1 MRIRKNPL
9 QKSVSLFDVATH
21 GVAFFLP
28 LYWSLRAQ
36 RHQGGVEQA
45 AAQSMMVIKK
55 ATIRSPCVV
64 SLMPRNGLLVELF
77 DGLTQLDHDALG
89 GIRNIIGLVFA
100 QIVIAGQR
108 LTGEGVQEGFAQQ
121 LTVGGVTE
129 IVDLTACPL
138 IGKDLEH
145 LERDRDSYFLD
156 LFALFAVF
164 GIGTDI
170 IAVPLCL
177 HHAPVIWL
185 FRRDFNPYSQ

>member
-28 LYWSLRAQ
+28 QYWDHIECSAITLVWNRQ
-36 RHQGGVEQA
+36 RPPMV
-45 AAQSMMVIKK
+45 VIKK
-55 ATIRSPCVV
+55 ATIGSPCVV
-64 SLMPRNGLLVELF
+64 SLMPRNGLFVELF
-77 DGLTQLDHDALG
+77 DGLSQLDHDALG
-89 GIRNIIGLVFA
+89 GIWNIIGLVFA

-108 LTGEGVQEGFAQQ
+108 LAGKGVQEGFAQQ
-121 LTVGGVTE
+121 LTIGGVTE
-129 IVDLTACPL
+129 IVNLTACPL

>member
-28 LYWSLRAQ
+28 PYWSLPAL

-45 AAQSMMVIKK
+45 AAADGGHKK

-77 DGLTQLDHDALG
+77 DGLTQLNHDALG
-89 GIRNIIGLVFA
+89 GVWNIIGLVFA
-100 QIVIAGQR
+100 QIVIAGQW

-121 LTVGGVTE
+121 LTIGGVTE
-129 IVDLTACPL
+129 IVNLTACPL